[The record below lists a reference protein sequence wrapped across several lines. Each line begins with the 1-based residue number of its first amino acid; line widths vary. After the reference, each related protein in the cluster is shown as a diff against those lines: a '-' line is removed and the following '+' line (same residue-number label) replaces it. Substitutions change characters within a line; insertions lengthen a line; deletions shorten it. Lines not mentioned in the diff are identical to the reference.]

1 MKYLLIV
8 LLFLGCASDK
18 YIYWQAKEYKVQKD
32 IGVALE
38 LSDYMLSGNIV
49 GIKNGKMVLLK
60 DKINGVPYDFYMNYI
75 SKTTGFK
82 NYPWDFRNNPK
93 KIIRIKVI
101 DYYVDFDKKYVLLD
115 VFVNQE
121 HKKFIEKFDKD
132 YLKAYKKV
140 FDKLI
145 NYIKERE

>member
-18 YIYWQAKEYKVQKD
+18 YLYWHAKESKVQKN

-38 LSDYMLSGNIV
+38 LPDYMLSGNIV

-60 DKINGVPYDFYMNYI
+60 DKINEVPCDFYMNYI
-75 SKTTGFK
+75 SKATGFK
-82 NYPWDFRNNPK
+82 NYPWDFRDKPK
-93 KIIRIKVI
+93 KIIKIKI
-101 DYYVDFDKKYVLLD
+101 LDYYVDFDKKDVLLD
-115 VFVNQE
+115 VFVNQKR
-121 HKKFIEKFDKD
+121 KKFIKKFDKD
-132 YLKAYKKV
+132 YLKAYKEV